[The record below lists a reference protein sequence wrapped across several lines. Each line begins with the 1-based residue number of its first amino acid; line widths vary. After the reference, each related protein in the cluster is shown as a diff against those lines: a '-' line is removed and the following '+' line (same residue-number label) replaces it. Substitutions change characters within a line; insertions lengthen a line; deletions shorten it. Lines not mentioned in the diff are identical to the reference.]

1 MLTRSLDLAE
11 KERAMRLRALD
22 GLRKDLAK
30 LGQRVRSGRVRR
42 RELIYK
48 RLGRLEE
55 RWSTAWPYLKEVEL
69 TDSDLVWSWDRKK
82 LRSAWL
88 HQGAYLLRTNL
99 TDRDPQK
106 LRQQYIQLTDVEA
119 VFRTLKSELNLRTHL
134 SPDPATRRSPYPHCL
149 PRLLSLDLSE
159 TKVARSSWKFNSGPR
174 SFNLLSRSSWSKSG
188 SICAKVA
195 EFACRASPN

>member
-1 MLTRSLDLAE
+1 M
-11 KERAMRLRALD
+11 
-22 GLRKDLAK
+22 
-30 LGQRVRSGRVRR
+30 RSGRVRR

-48 RLGRLEE
+48 RLGRPEE

-69 TDSDLVWSWDRKK
+69 TDSDLVWSGDRKK

-106 LRQQYIQLTDVEA
+106 LWQQYIQLTDVEA

-149 PRLLSLDLSE
+149 PRLLSLDLPE
-159 TKVARSSWKFNSGPR
+159 TKVARSSWKSNSGP
-174 SFNLLSRSSWSKSG
+174 G
-188 SICAKVA
+188 HSI
-195 EFACRASPN
+195 S